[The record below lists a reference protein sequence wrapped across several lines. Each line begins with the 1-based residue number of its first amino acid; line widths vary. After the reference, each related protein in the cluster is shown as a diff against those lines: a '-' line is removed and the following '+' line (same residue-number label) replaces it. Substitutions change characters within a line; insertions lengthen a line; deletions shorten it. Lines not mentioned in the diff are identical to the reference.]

1 MDKYEVTAAAYRV
14 YASSTGVKMPRQAHP
29 DAENYPVV
37 HVDWREAAAYCAH
50 FGKELP
56 TEAQWEKAARGGS
69 AGLFSFG
76 DDASEL
82 GDYAWFWGN
91 SGKTIHPVGPKKPN
105 AYGLYDMHGN
115 VLEWTADWY
124 DAGYYA
130 SAPAADPPGPAS
142 GKEKS
147 VRGGSAFV
155 SADLCR
161 SSARMKSEPSNRYS
175 VRGFRCAVPFRS
187 AGGPV
192 VSVENGAEKLSMP
205 PPMEAALKAF
215 NPEFRTW
222 ETSDFTPTVR
232 SGGRKARVQAVF
244 ALVLDVNGDGVPDA
258 IVDGRDG
265 REALLLGLISAKDG
279 SYRALKLRGRPLED
293 PAASV
298 HFNDGVKETGL
309 NYYLWP
315 VQDPVPGGPVFT
327 IGIPQETD
335 AGGGLLKDGGMID
348 YVFEGGG
355 FREEAGEI

>member
-1 MDKYEVTAAAYRV
+1 
-14 YASSTGVKMPRQAHP
+14 MPGRRRS
-29 DAENYPVV
+29 V
-37 HVDWREAAAYCAH
+37 R
-50 FGKELP
+50 
-56 TEAQWEKAARGGS
+56 RGGAPHGYGADT

-76 DDASEL
+76 DDASQL

-91 SGKTIHPVGPKKPN
+91 SGKTIHPVGLKNPN

-187 AGGPV
+187 AGG
-192 VSVENGAEKLSMP
+192 
-205 PPMEAALKAF
+205 
-215 NPEFRTW
+215 
-222 ETSDFTPTVR
+222 
-232 SGGRKARVQAVF
+232 
-244 ALVLDVNGDGVPDA
+244 
-258 IVDGRDG
+258 
-265 REALLLGLISAKDG
+265 
-279 SYRALKLRGRPLED
+279 
-293 PAASV
+293 
-298 HFNDGVKETGL
+298 
-309 NYYLWP
+309 
-315 VQDPVPGGPVFT
+315 
-327 IGIPQETD
+327 
-335 AGGGLLKDGGMID
+335 GLLDD
-348 YVFEGGG
+348 GG